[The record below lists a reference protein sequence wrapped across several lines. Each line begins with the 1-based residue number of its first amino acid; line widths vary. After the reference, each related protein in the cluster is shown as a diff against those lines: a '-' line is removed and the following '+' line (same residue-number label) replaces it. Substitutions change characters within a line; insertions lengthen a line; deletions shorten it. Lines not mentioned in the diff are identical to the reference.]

1 METQVQKLCPELP
14 CHQVHSIHYQTFGD
28 KKKLSINTK
37 LRLFNACVI
46 SVLTYGC
53 ESQKSTISLE
63 NKLNAFENKC
73 LRKITNTN
81 WKDFKS
87 NETLREETKQEY
99 ITDVIRKRYW
109 AYIGHAIRMNEDR
122 IPRQVF
128 TWSPCGKRKRGRP
141 KTTLKRTVEKK
152 SQQLV

>member
-1 METQVQKLCPELP
+1 M
-14 CHQVHSIHYQTFGD
+14 
-28 KKKLSINTK
+28 
-37 LRLFNACVI
+37 
-46 SVLTYGC
+46 TYGC
-53 ESQKSTISLE
+53 ESWKSTTSLE

-99 ITDVIRKRYW
+99 ITDVIRKRRW
-109 AYIGHAIRMNEDR
+109 EYIGHALRMNEDR

-128 TWSPCGKRKRGRP
+128 TWSPSGKRKRGRP
-141 KTTLKRTVEKK
+141 KTTLKRTIEKEITTAGMK
-152 SQQLV
+152 MNDLEQLAVDRQAWRAMISALCAKLGTRGK